1 MVKGLFFNAL
11 VITPVLMGMVAYVV
25 VNDLF
30 TVGRQK
36 RELRRAFDQYL
47 SPDMIEKL
55 VEDPEKLKIGE
66 LREMT
71 IMFCD
76 IRGFT
81 SISERF
87 KNEPDKLADIINRLL
102 TTLTAEI
109 LDTGGTVDNIWV
121 IA

>member
-1 MVKGLFFNAL
+1 
-11 VITPVLMGMVAYVV
+11 
-25 VNDLF
+25 
-30 TVGRQK
+30 
-36 RELRRAFDQYL
+36 
-47 SPDMIEKL
+47 
-55 VEDPEKLKIGE
+55 
-66 LREMT
+66 MT

-109 LDTGGTVDNIWV
+109 LDTGGTVDKYMGDCIMAFWNAPLDQHDHASRAARSCSQHDGCIGAV
-121 IA
+121 K